1 MLAKRNTKIVAT
13 IGPASQSRDQLKK
26 CMGAGM
32 NVARLNFSHSDH
44 ATHSDVI
51 KNLTHLMEELKAPVS
66 ILQDL
71 QGPKI
76 RVEKMKDLTLKN
88 GEEVIIADDFI
99 PGTKSLSI
107 DLKGLS
113 KYAVVDQSVLIDD
126 GLIEL
131 KISKVL
137 KNKII
142 CEVVHGGVVKERKGV
157 NLPNMPFPMK
167 SLTDKDLKDLKFGL
181 TQPLDYVALSFVRRA
196 QDILDLRKLLK
207 TSSQPPRIVAKIEMA
222 DAIEH
227 LEEIVAVSDAVMV
240 ARGDLAVEVGQAR
253 LASLQKKIITVCN
266 QMGKPVITATQMLES
281 MRDNPR
287 PTRAE
292 VTDVVNA
299 VFDGSDALMLSAES
313 AQGKFPVEAI
323 RTMHE
328 LIVEAEKQDSIYNK
342 INLNEKMEYVP
353 EALAVSAAL
362 CASKLDAKAIVCMST
377 SGRTA
382 RLISRFRPQTYLLAV
397 TDKVDTL
404 RGLELCWGVQTL
416 QINKFDSTEEVMTE
430 IENVLVSHGIVKE
443 GDRIVCTLGTPV
455 RKGVK
460 TNTLRV
466 ITVGNHG
473 KVKKV
478 TRALRYQMFPF

>member
-13 IGPASQSRDQLKK
+13 IGPASESLDQLKK
-26 CMGAGM
+26 CMMAGM
-32 NVARLNFSHSDH
+32 NVARLNFSHGDH
-44 ATHSDVI
+44 AQHAQVI
-51 KNLTHLMEELKAPVS
+51 QNIQKLMHELKAPVAL
-66 ILQDL
+66 LQDL

-76 RVEKMKDLTLKN
+76 RVEKMKDLVLQT
-88 GEEVIIADDFI
+88 GDEIIIADDFI
-99 PGTKSLSI
+99 PGHKSLSI

-113 KYAVVDQSVLIDD
+113 KYAQVDQTVLIDD

-131 KISKVL
+131 KISRVQ

-142 CEVVHGGVVKERKGV
+142 CDVIHGGTVKERKGV

-167 SLTDKDLKDLKFGL
+167 SLTDKDLKDLKFGM
-181 TQPLDYVALSFVRRA
+181 TQSLDYVALSFVRKA

-207 TSSQPPRIVAKIEMA
+207 NLERPPRIIAKIEMA
-222 DAIEH
+222 DAIED
-227 LEEIVAVSDAVMV
+227 LEQIVAVSDAVMV

-253 LASLQKKIITVCN
+253 LAGLQKKIIALCN
-266 QMGKPVITATQMLES
+266 HMGKPVITATQMLES

-313 AQGKFPVEAI
+313 AQGKFPVQAI
-323 RTMHE
+323 QTMHE
-328 LIVEAEKQDSIYNK
+328 LIVEAEKQESIYNK
-342 INLNEKMEYVP
+342 IQLESKMQYVP
-353 EALAVSAAL
+353 EALAISAAL
-362 CASKLDAKAIVCMST
+362 CASKLEAKAIVCMST

-382 RLISRFRPQTYLLAV
+382 RLISRFRPHAYLLAV
-397 TDKVDTL
+397 TDKVETL

-416 QINKFDSTEEVMTE
+416 QIQKFDSTEDVMAE
-430 IENVLVSHGIVKE
+430 IEKVLVTHGIVTE
-443 GDRIVCTLGTPV
+443 GDKIVCTLGTPV

-466 ITVGNHG
+466 ITVGSHG
-473 KVKKV
+473 KLKKSP
-478 TRALRYQMFPF
+478 RALRYQMFPF